1 MAAGVNCGPG
11 LRINHYPLLIHS
23 IEGRSCELIRLYF
36 MIGLNDLDKGRQDF
50 QCSLVAAS

>member
-11 LRINHYPLLIHS
+11 PRINHYPLLIHS

-36 MIGLNDLDKGRQDF
+36 MIGLNDLDTGRQDF